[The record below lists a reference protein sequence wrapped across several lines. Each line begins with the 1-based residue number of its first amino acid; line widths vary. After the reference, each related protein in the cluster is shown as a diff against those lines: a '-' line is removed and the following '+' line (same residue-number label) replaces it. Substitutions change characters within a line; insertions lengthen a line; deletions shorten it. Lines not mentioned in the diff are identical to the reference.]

1 VYMTDKLI
9 ISNTDNYNQDFEFS
23 DTKTYVGRYV
33 ELINE
38 YMLYV
43 VENMIIQDDTY
54 LLFLIQR
61 GVETIM
67 HCFKFLLM
75 YTKNLE
81 LTIYQCKKALYY
93 YIEFIG
99 QISDVSLHHSYLQL
113 NSKDATLFVY
123 KKTIYDINNIY
134 RKKFIQSNN
143 DKQFLNSIS
152 NIIVLFNATLFHL
165 LQKERLKYSKKESI
179 IHFAIDRATSITDKL
194 FTKNNYFLTDIKTE
208 LCLFVFRIFQTYDID
223 TIKYSNICEIFI
235 KKLRKYSENEI
246 PDVKILLKEKLYN
259 NVSISNLE
267 EMSALRYINW
277 ILYPL

>member
-1 VYMTDKLI
+1 MNDKLI
-9 ISNTDNYNQDFEFS
+9 ISNTDNYNPDFEFS

-99 QISDVSLHHSYLQL
+99 QISDVSLQHSYLQL

-123 KKTIYDINNIY
+123 KKTIYDINNIF
-134 RKKFIQSNN
+134 RKNFIQSNN

-259 NVSISNLE
+259 NASISNLE

>member
-1 VYMTDKLI
+1 MYMAEKLI
-9 ISNTDNYNQDFEFS
+9 ISNTDNYNQNFEFS

-43 VENMIIQDDTY
+43 VENMIIQDDAY

-123 KKTIYDINNIY
+123 KKTIYDINNVY
-134 RKKFIQSNN
+134 RKKFIQSKN

-179 IHFAIDRATSITDKL
+179 IHFAIDRATSITNKL
-194 FTKNNYFLTDIKTE
+194 FNKNNYFLTDIKTE

-235 KKLRKYSENEI
+235 KKLRKYKENEI

-259 NVSISNLE
+259 NTSISNLE
-267 EMSALRYINW
+267 EMSGLRYINW
-277 ILYPL
+277 ILHPL

>member
-1 VYMTDKLI
+1 MAEKLI
-9 ISNTDNYNQDFEFS
+9 ISNTDNYNQNFEFS

-43 VENMIIQDDTY
+43 VENMIIQDDAY

-99 QISDVSLHHSYLQL
+99 QISDVSLQHSYLQL

-123 KKTIYDINNIY
+123 KKTIYDINNVY
-134 RKKFIQSNN
+134 RKNFIQSNN

-194 FTKNNYFLTDIKTE
+194 FNKNNYFLTDIKTE

-235 KKLRKYSENEI
+235 KKLRKYAENEI

-259 NVSISNLE
+259 NTSICNLE

-277 ILYPL
+277 ILHPL

>member
-1 VYMTDKLI
+1 MNHQLT
-9 ISNTDNYNQDFEFS
+9 ISNIDNYNKTFEFTDS
-23 DTKTYVGRYV
+23 KIYITGYI

-54 LLFLIQR
+54 LLFLIRR

-113 NSKDATLFVY
+113 NSKDATFFVY
-123 KKTIYDINNIY
+123 KKTIYDINNVY
-134 RKKFIQSNN
+134 RKTHILS
-143 DKQFLNSIS
+143 DKERIFLTGIS
-152 NIIVLFNATLFHL
+152 NMITLFNGILFHL

-179 IHFAIDRATSITDKL
+179 IRFAMDKAASIIDKL
-194 FTKNNYFLTDIKTE
+194 YTKNNCILTDIKTNN
-208 LCLFVFRIFQTYDID
+208 CLYVFQFFQSYDID

-235 KKLRKYSENEI
+235 KKLRKYSEKELI
-246 PDVKILLKEKLYN
+246 ELKQLLKEKLYN
-259 NVSISNLE
+259 NISVIKLA
-267 EMSALRYINW
+267 EMSPLRYINW
-277 ILYPL
+277 LLYPL

>member
-1 VYMTDKLI
+1 MAEKLI
-9 ISNTDNYNQDFEFS
+9 ISNTDNYNQNFEFS

-43 VENMIIQDDTY
+43 VENMIIQDDAY

-134 RKKFIQSNN
+134 RKNFIQSNN

-165 LQKERLKYSKKESI
+165 LQKERLEYSKKESI
-179 IHFAIDRATSITDKL
+179 IHFAIDRAISITDKL

-235 KKLRKYSENEI
+235 KKLRKYKENEI
-246 PDVKILLKEKLYN
+246 PGVKILLKEKLYN
-259 NVSISNLE
+259 NTSISNLE

-277 ILYPL
+277 ILHPL

>member
-1 VYMTDKLI
+1 MSDKLI
-9 ISNTDNYNQDFEFS
+9 ISNVENYNKTFEFS
-23 DTKTYVGRYV
+23 ETKPYVSRYV

-43 VENMIIQDDTY
+43 VENMIIQDDAY
-54 LLFLIQR
+54 LLFLIRR

-123 KKTIYDINNIY
+123 KKTIYDINNMY
-134 RKKFIQSNN
+134 RKNFTLD
-143 DKQFLNSIS
+143 DKEQQFLNSIS
-152 NIIVLFNATLFHL
+152 NIIMLFNATLFHL
-165 LQKERLKYSKKESI
+165 LQKERLKYEKKESI
-179 IHFAIDRATSITDKL
+179 IHFAVDKSASIIAKL
-194 FTKNNYFLTDIKTE
+194 FNSGNYSLIDSKTE
-208 LCLFVFRIFQTYDID
+208 LCLFVFQNFQTFEID
-223 TIKYSNICEIFI
+223 TIKYSNICEIFV
-235 KKLRKYSENEI
+235 KKLRKYLDDETLSTI
-246 PDVKILLKEKLYN
+246 KTRVKEKIN
-259 NVSISNLE
+259 DNKSIKNLN
-267 EMSALRYINW
+267 EMSPLRYVNW
-277 ILYPL
+277 LLHPL

>member
-1 VYMTDKLI
+1 MSDKLI
-9 ISNTDNYNQDFEFS
+9 ISNVENYNKTFEFS
-23 DTKTYVGRYV
+23 ETKPYVLRYV

-54 LLFLIQR
+54 LLFLIRR

-134 RKKFIQSNN
+134 RKNFTLD
-143 DKQFLNSIS
+143 DKEQQFLNSIS
-152 NIIVLFNATLFHL
+152 NIIMLFNATLFHL
-165 LQKERLKYSKKESI
+165 LQKERLKYEKKESI
-179 IHFAIDRATSITDKL
+179 IHFAVDKSASIIDKL
-194 FTKNNYFLTDIKTE
+194 FNSSNYALIDSKTE
-208 LCLFVFRIFQTYDID
+208 LCLFVFQNFQTFEID
-223 TIKYSNICEIFI
+223 TIKYSNICEIFV
-235 KKLRKYSENEI
+235 KKLRKYLDEKTLGI
-246 PDVKILLKEKLYN
+246 MKTRIKEKIN
-259 NVSISNLE
+259 DNKSIKNLS

-277 ILYPL
+277 LLHPL

>member
-1 VYMTDKLI
+1 MYMTDKLI
-9 ISNTDNYNQDFEFS
+9 ISNTDNYNQYFEFS
-23 DTKTYVGRYV
+23 DTKTYVGSYI

-43 VENMIIQDDTY
+43 VENMIIQDDAY

-134 RKKFIQSNN
+134 RKNFIQSNN

-165 LQKERLKYSKKESI
+165 LQKERLEYSKKESI
-179 IHFAIDRATSITDKL
+179 IHFAINRAISITDKL

>member
-1 VYMTDKLI
+1 VYMNDKLI
-9 ISNTDNYNQDFEFS
+9 ISNTDNYNPDFEFS

-99 QISDVSLHHSYLQL
+99 QISDVSLQHSYLQL

-123 KKTIYDINNIY
+123 KKTIYDINNIF
-134 RKKFIQSNN
+134 RKNFIQSNN

>member
-1 VYMTDKLI
+1 MAEKLI
-9 ISNTDNYNQDFEFS
+9 ISNTDNYNQNFEFS

-43 VENMIIQDDTY
+43 VENMIIQDDAY

-67 HCFKFLLM
+67 HSFKFLLM

-81 LTIYQCKKALYY
+81 LTVFQCKKALYY

-99 QISDVSLHHSYLQL
+99 QISDVSLQHSYLQL

-123 KKTIYDINNIY
+123 KKTIYDINNVY

-194 FTKNNYFLTDIKTE
+194 FNKKNYLLTDSKTE

-235 KKLRKYSENEI
+235 KKLRKYAENEM
-246 PDVKILLKEKLYN
+246 PDVQILLKEKLYN
-259 NVSISNLE
+259 NTSIINLQ

-277 ILYPL
+277 ILHPL

>member
-1 VYMTDKLI
+1 MSDKLI
-9 ISNTDNYNQDFEFS
+9 ISNVENYNKTFEFS
-23 DTKTYVGRYV
+23 EAKPYVLRYV

-43 VENMIIQDDTY
+43 VENMIIQDDSY
-54 LLFLIQR
+54 LLFLIRR

-123 KKTIYDINNIY
+123 KKTIYDINNMY
-134 RKKFIQSNN
+134 RKKFTLD
-143 DKQFLNSIS
+143 DKEQQFLNSIS
-152 NIIVLFNATLFHL
+152 NIIMLFNATLFHL
-165 LQKERLKYSKKESI
+165 LQKERLKYEKKESI
-179 IHFAIDRATSITDKL
+179 IHFAVDKSASIIDKL
-194 FTKNNYFLTDIKTE
+194 FNSGNYSLIDSKTD
-208 LCLFVFRIFQTYDID
+208 LCLFVFQNFQTFEID
-223 TIKYSNICEIFI
+223 TIKYSNICEIFV
-235 KKLRKYSENEI
+235 KKLRKYLDDETLGTI
-246 PDVKILLKEKLYN
+246 KTRIKEKIN
-259 NVSISNLE
+259 DNKSIKNLN
-267 EMSALRYINW
+267 EMSPLRYVNW
-277 ILYPL
+277 LLHPL

>member
-1 VYMTDKLI
+1 VYMVDKLN
-9 ISNTDNYNQDFEFS
+9 ISDTDNYNQDFEFS
-23 DTKTYVGRYV
+23 ETKTYVGGYV

-43 VENMIIQDDTY
+43 VDNMIIQDDAY

-99 QISDVSLHHSYLQL
+99 QISDVSLQHSYLQL

-123 KKTIYDINNIY
+123 KKTIYDINNVY

-165 LQKERLKYSKKESI
+165 LQKERLKYSKKGSI
-179 IHFAIDRATSITDKL
+179 IHFAISRATSITDNL

-259 NVSISNLE
+259 NASINNLE

>member
-1 VYMTDKLI
+1 MAEKLI
-9 ISNTDNYNQDFEFS
+9 ISNTDNYNQNFEFS

-43 VENMIIQDDTY
+43 VENMIIQDDAY

-123 KKTIYDINNIY
+123 KKTIYDINNVY
-134 RKKFIQSNN
+134 RKNFIQSKN

-194 FTKNNYFLTDIKTE
+194 FNKNNYFLTDIKTE

-235 KKLRKYSENEI
+235 KKLRKYKENEI
-246 PDVKILLKEKLYN
+246 PGVKILLKEKLYN
-259 NVSISNLE
+259 NTSISNLE

-277 ILYPL
+277 ILHPL

>member
-1 VYMTDKLI
+1 MAEKLI
-9 ISNTDNYNQDFEFS
+9 ISNTENYNRDFEFN
-23 DTKTYVGRYV
+23 DTKTYVERYI

-54 LLFLIQR
+54 LLFLIRR

-81 LTIYQCKKALYY
+81 LTVYQCKKALYY

-99 QISDVSLHHSYLQL
+99 QISDVALHHSYLQL

-134 RKKFIQSNN
+134 RKNFTLS
-143 DKQFLNSIS
+143 DKDQQFLNSIS
-152 NIIVLFNATLFHL
+152 NIIVLFNAVLFHL
-165 LQKERLKYSKKESI
+165 LQKERLKYSRKESI
-179 IHFAIDRATSITDKL
+179 IHFAIDRSTSITDKL
-194 FTKNNYFLTDIKTE
+194 FNKNNYFLTDIKTE
-208 LCLFVFRIFQTYDID
+208 MCLFAFRIFQTYDID

-235 KKLRKYSENEI
+235 KKLRKYSESELRE
-246 PDVKILLKEKLYN
+246 VKLVLKDKLYN
-259 NVSISNLE
+259 NISINKLE
-267 EMSALRYINW
+267 EMSPLRYINW
-277 ILYPL
+277 ILHPL

>member
-1 VYMTDKLI
+1 MSDKLI
-9 ISNTDNYNQDFEFS
+9 ISNVDNYSKTFES
-23 DTKTYVGRYV
+23 TETKTYVSRYV

-54 LLFLIQR
+54 LLFLIRR

-81 LTIYQCKKALYY
+81 LTVYQCKKALYY

-123 KKTIYDINNIY
+123 KKTIYDINNVY
-134 RKKFIQSNN
+134 RKNFTLGDEDQ
-143 DKQFLNSIS
+143 QFLNSIS
-152 NIIVLFNATLFHL
+152 NIIMLFNATLFHL
-165 LQKERLKYSKKESI
+165 LQKERLKYEKKESI
-179 IHFAIDRATSITDKL
+179 IHFAVDKSASIIDKL
-194 FTKNNYFLTDIKTE
+194 FNSGNCILIDSKTE
-208 LCLFVFRIFQTYDID
+208 LCLFVFQNFQTYDVD
-223 TIKYSNICEIFI
+223 TIKYSNICEIFV
-235 KKLRKYSENEI
+235 KKLRKYSNEET
-246 PDVKILLKEKLYN
+246 LLDIKTRIKEKIN
-259 NVSISNLE
+259 DNRSIKNLSD
-267 EMSALRYINW
+267 MSPLRYINW
-277 ILYPL
+277 LLHPL